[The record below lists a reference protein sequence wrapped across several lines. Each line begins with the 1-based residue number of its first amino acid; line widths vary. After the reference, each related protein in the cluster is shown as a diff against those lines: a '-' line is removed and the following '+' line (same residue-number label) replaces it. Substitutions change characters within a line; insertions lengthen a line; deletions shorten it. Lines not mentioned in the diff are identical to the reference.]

1 MTDSKARFARLV
13 REKAYKEG
21 QFTLASGKTSSF
33 YINGK
38 MVTLHPEGLA
48 LASEMI
54 LDILDPDVRAVG
66 GLTIGADP
74 IIGGVVALSHGRGR
88 PVYGFM
94 VRKEP
99 KDHGTK
105 DLIEGPLTVGWK
117 VCILEDTT
125 TTGGSL
131 RKAVE
136 AAEEAGCEVVQV
148 ITLIDRL
155 EGGADS
161 LRADGYRFDALLTIE
176 DIRNAG

>member
-1 MTDSKARFARLV
+1 MNDAKERFARLV
-13 REKAYKEG
+13 RERAYKEG
-21 QFTLASGKTSSF
+21 QFTLASGRTSSF

-48 LASEMI
+48 LAAEMI
-54 LDILDPDVRAVG
+54 LDTLDPDVRAIG

-74 IIGGVVALSHGRGR
+74 IVGAVVALSHGRGR
-88 PVYGFM
+88 PVSGFM

-99 KDHGTK
+99 KGHGTQS
-105 DLIEGPLTVGWK
+105 LIEGPLQVGWK
-117 VCILEDTT
+117 VCVVEDTT

-136 AAEEAGCEVVQV
+136 AAEGAGCEVVQI
-148 ITLIDRL
+148 ITLIDRQ
-155 EGGADS
+155 EGGADA

-176 DIRNAG
+176 EVRAAG